1 MSFGLD
7 HTPQTVTTTR
17 APAVLINHRQLN
29 LTLTGLNQVR
39 TNFGHPGSF
48 WNTWAMC
55 GISQIL
61 YFCFYFAVDE
71 SQILEKDIYL
81 KSNYWIDVHLWQTVG
96 IPIAKECLLP
106 GAGTSNHPSSTVAC
120 YWTQT
125 CHYHY
130 TEVRDGVKKSRKFQD
145 LVLNKGG
152 VAGLGQ
158 SPRIHH
164 LFYLHSK
171 FGFGTS
177 SEFDTCVA
185 WPYSTRFSI
194 KENYEGHF
202 L

>member
-1 MSFGLD
+1 MMSFGLD

-29 LTLTGLNQVR
+29 LTLTGLKQVR

-106 GAGTSNHPSSTVAC
+106 GAGTSNHPFSTVAC

-130 TEVRDGVKKSRKFQD
+130 TEVRNGVKKSRKFQD
-145 LVLNKGG
+145 LAINMRGG
-152 VAGLGQ
+152 G
-158 SPRIHH
+158 R
-164 LFYLHSK
+164 
-171 FGFGTS
+171 
-177 SEFDTCVA
+177 
-185 WPYSTRFSI
+185 RFRA
-194 KENYEGHF
+194 EA
-202 L
+202 

>member
-1 MSFGLD
+1 MMSFVLD
-7 HTPQTVTTTR
+7 HAPQTVTTTR

-152 VAGLGQ
+152 G
-158 SPRIHH
+158 SPVQDRVLKFTIYYTCILNLVSALVLSLILAWHGRT
-164 LFYLHSK
+164 LHDS
-171 FGFGTS
+171 
-177 SEFDTCVA
+177 
-185 WPYSTRFSI
+185 R
-194 KENYEGHF
+194 
-202 L
+202 